1 MSTILNIQSNSDS
14 AFKPPQILTPLTVN
28 HKYCAQFGQ
37 NPTAEE
43 AKEEQNLLRSIAWPG
58 PLVQGLPVELSSD
71 PAKSYFVIQGPAEQ
85 HIGGQLVVDVH
96 VQNFLGLPKKHG
108 GDFLIARLHSPELG
122 AGVSGKVYDHQDGNY
137 TVLFPLLWA
146 GVVQVEITMVHPSE
160 AVVVLKRLQKEH
172 PYRGFFKSLFRSGEV
187 SETTFCNLC
196 LPLNQ
201 PLCNY
206 TDLETG
212 EPWYCYKPKRLGCDT
227 RVTHYNM
234 GMKQKL
240 ITEYEEQFFHSSK
253 NKGPFLA
260 VDSKNNILLSYRSHG
275 PPLNFNT
282 VFTSD
287 LRYVSNE
294 LDRIEGGPNIV
305 VLVSVGPHFN
315 SFPVEVF
322 IRRLRHIRRAVAR
335 LLNREPATLVMIR
348 TINMRKLSPENSL
361 SNSDWFSVQQ
371 NAVLRAMFQGLNVQ
385 ILDVWEMTLAHHLPH
400 DIHPPPAIIENMID
414 LILSCICGV
423 EKNKSK
429 RRCCCPRPGVLI
441 LCESL
446 GLHVLPRSV
455 PLTTSAL
462 SVARNHLCNV
472 DNVLWRYSSL
482 QELSLGYNRLDRF
495 PRGLPPS
502 LESLQLQE
510 NRITLITAGD
520 LRNLGN
526 LSRLDLEDNRIRA
539 IQPGAL
545 LSLARLRMLSLKGN
559 QLSSLP
565 SHLPG
570 SLIHLDVS
578 ANCISTLDLPSLAV
592 LVNLQALKIN
602 SNCLRSVPEHAFDG
616 LPRLR
621 SVELA
626 NNLWVCECDIM
637 YLYRWLLM
645 DRLRMA
651 TDLVCAA
658 PLHLAHKLLLTL
670 SVVAICPR
678 ILKTSERSM
687 SVNVSK

>member
-1 MSTILNIQSNSDS
+1 ML
-14 AFKPPQILTPLTVN
+14 FCLPFVLLLL
-28 HKYCAQFGQ
+28 FGC
-37 NPTAEE
+37 PHAS
-43 AKEEQNLLRSIAWPG
+43 L
-58 PLVQGLPVELSSD
+58 
-71 PAKSYFVIQGPAEQ
+71 
-85 HIGGQLVVDVH
+85 
-96 VQNFLGLPKKHG
+96 
-108 GDFLIARLHSPELG
+108 
-122 AGVSGKVYDHQDGNY
+122 
-137 TVLFPLLWA
+137 PLLF
-146 GVVQVEITMVHPSE
+146 S
-160 AVVVLKRLQKEH
+160 
-172 PYRGFFKSLFRSGEV
+172 
-187 SETTFCNLC
+187 C
-196 LPLNQ
+196 
-201 PLCNY
+201 
-206 TDLETG
+206 
-212 EPWYCYKPKRLGCDT
+212 
-227 RVTHYNM
+227 
-234 GMKQKL
+234 
-240 ITEYEEQFFHSSK
+240 
-253 NKGPFLA
+253 
-260 VDSKNNILLSYRSHG
+260 
-275 PPLNFNT
+275 PP
-282 VFTSD
+282 
-287 LRYVSNE
+287 
-294 LDRIEGGPNIV
+294 G
-305 VLVSVGPHFN
+305 
-315 SFPVEVF
+315 
-322 IRRLRHIRRAVAR
+322 
-335 LLNREPATLVMIR
+335 
-348 TINMRKLSPENSL
+348 
-361 SNSDWFSVQQ
+361 
-371 NAVLRAMFQGLNVQ
+371 
-385 ILDVWEMTLAHHLPH
+385 
-400 DIHPPPAIIENMID
+400 
-414 LILSCICGV
+414 
-423 EKNKSK
+423 
-429 RRCCCPRPGVLI
+429 CCCPRPGVLI

-446 GLHVLPRSV
+446 GLQVFPRSV

-482 QELSLGYNRLDRF
+482 QELSLGYNRLDHF
-495 PRGLPPS
+495 PRRLPPS

-526 LSRLDLEDNRIRA
+526 LTRLDLEDNRIRA

-570 SLIHLDVS
+570 SLTHLDVS

-592 LVNLQALKIN
+592 LVNLQVLKIN

-678 ILKTSERSM
+678 ILKTSERSL
-687 SVNVSK
+687 SENVSKVMLESSSKESRNATSDVIGTVRTFCRSSLRNLNNKPPSAVNHRASRSHQGSNQSSLEGLSYEQCLLLNSTYLVPQTTQTPHSPTQGEGPGCMNTTTNIQNELLSTTASTYSTNEAGVQAEATSRTLTQSSDPALVSLLSVLCVLTGLLFLTVLLVLRSLLWRNQRVAPIQPSVSSQRNS